1 MYYVRERRRS
11 YETSPPKTSTKYW
24 LKTNLQLREKS
35 PGIVEC
41 VVVGK
46 NDGLKTKLF
55 RKRRL
60 AGLPTIQSLKTKFFV
75 LPVHFL
81 LRLMP
86 GIILNYLQS
95 LVFRTGKKFG
105 IKDKGGLKHHCEQ
118 DTHRTSFLKT
128 MNFMKIMASNTSEV
142 PIAMNTERK
151 KKIEKNNAIL
161 DANIDIMKCIA
172 SQGLASRGHDEMFD
186 PEEPHKNRGNYVALQ
201 ELVGKFNPVM
211 QEAVDKTKASHA
223 AKTRIQASMMS
234 KQVFEELIEITGKK
248 VSTSVFEDVK
258 KSGMYVIISDE
269 VTVFNQSYM
278 SICLRYVHH
287 TEKKVHE
294 DFVSYE
300 HLESGKAEAIFNTL
314 VEELEEVGGLNLGKI
329 RSVEI
334 KL

>member
-1 MYYVRERRRS
+1 
-11 YETSPPKTSTKYW
+11 
-24 LKTNLQLREKS
+24 
-35 PGIVEC
+35 
-41 VVVGK
+41 
-46 NDGLKTKLF
+46 
-55 RKRRL
+55 
-60 AGLPTIQSLKTKFFV
+60 
-75 LPVHFL
+75 
-81 LRLMP
+81 
-86 GIILNYLQS
+86 
-95 LVFRTGKKFG
+95 
-105 IKDKGGLKHHCEQ
+105 
-118 DTHRTSFLKT
+118 
-128 MNFMKIMASNTSEV
+128 MKIMAGNTNEV
-142 PIAMNTERK
+142 PIVMNTERK